1 MWVKSH
7 DGHGDDEVVPFCLGW
22 LSPVRI
28 LYLQLCVLTLLLMIK
43 TSALSVLATHSV
55 HAMCHEQTVF
65 IP

>member
-28 LYLQLCVLTLLLMIK
+28 LYLQLCVLTLLQMIK
-43 TSALSVLATHSV
+43 TSA
-55 HAMCHEQTVF
+55 
-65 IP
+65 